1 MVKSE
6 LATIKSQL
14 EGVLP
19 QLERSTL
26 AAVAELEG
34 KAKGIDVKLTASIE
48 SLEKRDKEVSDKLK
62 ATFAQIDSQIESVQ
76 LQGSTVQSIQ
86 EGVHGVV
93 VKQQH
98 DMEKMRVDVERY
110 LTEVTETIASRV
122 NDQSHGGQPFQP
134 RGGEGP
140 RLNDARKSE
149 VADLTD
155 GMTKAAFV
163 LWRENLDLHLE
174 EFNEFGPGINDVL
187 KKVRLHTERILQRD
201 DIQQIYAELKRVSR
215 VPTYLIGGCDRANR
229 ELYKFLHKKLTVKL
243 KAASVMTCKSGE
255 GFELY
260 RMINKRLDPNNQI
273 SEHTIFADIRRLAFM
288 KCKNLE

>member
-1 MVKSE
+1 MAMPQSRSDLDQIIEQQVKHAIGAPQIEAIGRLVEFFGKFDELTLSFGVVKSE

-34 KAKGIDVKLTASIE
+34 KAKGIDSKLTSSIE

-93 VKQQH
+93 VKQQQ

-110 LTEVTETIASRV
+110 LIEVTETIASRAAP
-122 NDQSHGGQPFQP
+122 QSQGGQPFQP
-134 RGGEGP
+134 RGDGGP
-140 RLNDARKSE
+140 RLNDAR
-149 VADLTD
+149 
-155 GMTKAAFV
+155 
-163 LWRENLDLHLE
+163 
-174 EFNEFGPGINDVL
+174 
-187 KKVRLHTERILQRD
+187 
-201 DIQQIYAELKRVSR
+201 SR
-215 VPTYLIGGCDRANR
+215 RCP
-229 ELYKFLHKKLTVKL
+229 
-243 KAASVMTCKSGE
+243 
-255 GFELY
+255 
-260 RMINKRLDPNNQI
+260 I
-273 SEHTIFADIRRLAFM
+273 SQME
-288 KCKNLE
+288 